1 MNKHRDLCSWI
12 SDSWFGVLL
21 CLFSIAI
28 IYTCYVDR
36 FVEGL
41 SMAGILL
48 NISYSI
54 LASFVFYLIID
65 VYPSCKRTKI
75 MRGRIL
81 RQFRRIKEE
90 FRLCKSVVSP
100 FVLDSCDSLKR
111 DEFVTEFEKLD
122 LNLGY
127 MSDKGISKK
136 EYLESH
142 KDRIEFLLNQVL
154 EYHKYLNG
162 EELKIINDLLVSPFL
177 LNSIQPINRDLPD
190 ELIAYYPNNQREIG
204 ESIYDMSKLVKQI

>member
-1 MNKHRDLCSWI
+1 
-12 SDSWFGVLL
+12 
-21 CLFSIAI
+21 
-28 IYTCYVDR
+28 
-36 FVEGL
+36 
-41 SMAGILL
+41 
-48 NISYSI
+48 
-54 LASFVFYLIID
+54 
-65 VYPSCKRTKI
+65 
-75 MRGRIL
+75 
-81 RQFRRIKEE
+81 
-90 FRLCKSVVSP
+90 
-100 FVLDSCDSLKR
+100 
-111 DEFVTEFEKLD
+111 
-122 LNLGY
+122 